1 MASIKVSRLHLVDL
15 AGSERQK
22 DTHAEGLRL
31 KVNFIYL
38 FIYFL
43 QTYKFIK
50 ICDGCGEAHCLSECR
65 LRILLVYLDLMQSGW
80 LISCCFFPPAL
91 GSKQYKQIFVSSW

>member
-31 KVNFIYL
+31 KVSMSYFCFNPFTPRVSYGDINMILTSESVDEIFWCDHSNETSSAVLSHGAIYN
-38 FIYFL
+38 YFSIL
-43 QTYKFIK
+43 QNEIW
-50 ICDGCGEAHCLSECR
+50 DLS
-65 LRILLVYLDLMQSGW
+65 
-80 LISCCFFPPAL
+80 
-91 GSKQYKQIFVSSW
+91 

>member
-31 KVNFIYL
+31 KVSNAYELIFLIFIAYL
-38 FIYFL
+38 L
-43 QTYKFIK
+43 N
-50 ICDGCGEAHCLSECR
+50 ACLR
-65 LRILLVYLDLMQSGW
+65 
-80 LISCCFFPPAL
+80 
-91 GSKQYKQIFVSSW
+91 